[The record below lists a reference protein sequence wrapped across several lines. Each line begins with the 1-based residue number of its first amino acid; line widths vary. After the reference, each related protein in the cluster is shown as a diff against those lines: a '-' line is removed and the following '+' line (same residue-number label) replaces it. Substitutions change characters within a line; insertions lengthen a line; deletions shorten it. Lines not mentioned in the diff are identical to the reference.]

1 MIRTVVVEDEKKSR
15 EVILSLIQKHCP
27 ELQVVG
33 EADSVGKAVEV
44 IKKEK
49 PELVFMDIQLADGT
63 GFDILEQVQGID
75 FYLIFATAFDQ
86 YAIKAIKYSAIDYLL
101 KPIDGDEMKGAV
113 KKVIEKKSSNSN
125 LDNLRF
131 LLSNLKKGEDEFSR
145 ITLPTGNAY
154 EIVNI
159 KDIIRCEASESYTYF
174 FLVGKRKFL
183 VTQGLKH
190 YEDILPSE
198 SFIRVHH
205 SHLINMN
212 HVIRYL
218 KEDGGYAV
226 MSDDS
231 RIEISRRKREAFLE
245 RLNKA

>member
-15 EVILSLIQKHCP
+15 EVILSLIAKYCP

-33 EADSVGKAVEV
+33 EASSVDQAVDLL
-44 IKKEK
+44 KKEK
-49 PELVFMDIQLADGT
+49 PDLVFMDIQLADGT
-63 GFDILEQVQGID
+63 GFDILQQVQGINFD
-75 FYLIFATAFDQ
+75 LIFATAFDQ

-101 KPIDGDEMKGAV
+101 KPIDGEELKAAV
-113 KKVIEKKSSNSN
+113 RKVIEKRSSSSNI
-125 LDNLRF
+125 DNLKF

-183 VTQGLKH
+183 VTSGLKH
-190 YEDILPSE
+190 YEDILPS
-198 SFIRVHH
+198 SQFIRVHH

-218 KEDGGYAV
+218 KEDGGYAI

-231 RIEISRRKREAFLE
+231 KIEVSRRKREAFLE
-245 RLNKA
+245 RLNKS